1 MFYKGVFLEIRKRP
15 FLLGVVKI
23 KFLSKTL
30 FMKKNE
36 TNKMF
41 NLATQ
46 KVIFRGTNRGVHS
59 HFHAG

>member
-1 MFYKGVFLEIRKRP
+1 
-15 FLLGVVKI
+15 
-23 KFLSKTL
+23 
-30 FMKKNE
+30 MKKNE
-36 TNKMF
+36 INKTF